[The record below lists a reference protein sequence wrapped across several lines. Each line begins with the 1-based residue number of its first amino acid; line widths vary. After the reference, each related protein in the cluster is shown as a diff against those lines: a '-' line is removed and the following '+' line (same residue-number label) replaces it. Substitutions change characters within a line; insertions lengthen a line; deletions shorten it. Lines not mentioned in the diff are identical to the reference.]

1 MERPFRS
8 SEFPAI
14 IHRLQFA
21 KRFLLVGM
29 LIQLLMLLPP
39 VPAYANRIFLL
50 VIVVSAV
57 AGGAGFLIAY
67 RVLDLKAEA
76 MAASSLPQFFGPRVK
91 ARVIFFFM
99 LAFLVPG
106 LNLVILLWTWMRC
119 SSAIRQLEA
128 LRVEAIA
135 KEKQRGRLQGGVAE
149 AFRSAP

>member
-50 VIVVSAV
+50 VIV
-57 AGGAGFLIAY
+57 
-67 RVLDLKAEA
+67 
-76 MAASSLPQFFGPRVK
+76 
-91 ARVIFFFM
+91 AR
-99 LAFLVPG
+99 A
-106 LNLVILLWTWMRC
+106 C
-119 SSAIRQLEA
+119 SQ
-128 LRVEAIA
+128 
-135 KEKQRGRLQGGVAE
+135 
-149 AFRSAP
+149 